1 MKQKAEQEIKIL
13 DVFYF
18 PNKTIMA
25 VIDCQI
31 EPVTGDYLIDKE
43 DNLVWKI
50 DGVVLHTKED
60 INLKPVHYL
69 NNKNYKR
76 SVSLKP
82 IMERDTKL
90 NIGDSYFL
98 KKPPVIV

>member
-1 MKQKAEQEIKIL
+1 MEQEIKIL

-25 VIDCQI
+25 IIDCQI
-31 EPVTGDYLIDKE
+31 EPNTGDYLVDE
-43 DNLVWKI
+43 ENNLIWKI
-50 DGVVLHTKED
+50 EGIVLHTKKELD
-60 INLKPVHYL
+60 NEPVHYL

-82 IMERDTKL
+82 LKENIKL
-90 NIGDSYFL
+90 NKGDSYFL
-98 KKPPVIV
+98 IKPPLIV